1 MAGVQVN
8 LNNAM
13 TPVTSRTRK
22 PDARVARTRLLL
34 NEAMLVLV
42 QNKPIDDI
50 TIRELVAQAGVSYP
64 TFFRHYPDLSSVLEE
79 VADQFLKDLLV
90 VALPLFE
97 GGDTA
102 AASLAMSQFI
112 ADNWALSR
120 ALLAGGAGGTV
131 RQEFARQALETA
143 AQIPGKHMLWL
154 PAGLGVPHVV
164 NATIGLLA
172 WWLTAP
178 EPIDVAHLGALID
191 KLVITP
197 AMNP

>member
-1 MAGVQVN
+1 
-8 LNNAM
+8 M
-13 TPVTSRTRK
+13 TPVTSRSEK
-22 PDARVARTRLLL
+22 PDARVARTRALL

-42 QNKPIDDI
+42 QSKPIDDI
-50 TIRELVAQAGVSYP
+50 TIRELVLRAGISYP
-64 TFFRHYPDLSSVLEE
+64 TFFRHHPDLSSVLEE

-97 GGDTA
+97 GGDTST
-102 AASLAMSQFI
+102 ASLAMAQYIS
-112 ADNWALSR
+112 DNWPLSR

-131 RQEFARQALETA
+131 RQEFVRQALETA
-143 AQIPGKHMLWL
+143 THLPGKHMLWL
-154 PAGLGVPHVV
+154 PAGLGIPHVV

-172 WWLTAP
+172 WWLNAP
-178 EPIDVAHLGALID
+178 EPISAAQMGALID